1 MLIQLQDLAI
11 SPGIRDPRLNN
22 AECVIEGHGIDMEA
36 TGRWIEIRIMIWGSF
51 FFTCAA
57 YKPLCTIVRGYVC
70 LFRDRRRS
78 LQYLTILLA
87 ILGLCKW
94 MILVIFVIYCT
105 VRDGPLYVDISLIFF
120 IPVLYFT
127 KIGRDIWY
135 ICRIS
140 DQRYNRII
148 WCDQLVGP
156 FVIYTSFCF
165 CWMLIGII
173 LNPVWGLIVA
183 LIVCLA
189 VTSFNY
195 VVERCINVR
204 RKGLEVRFHTTFR
217 RLYVLAY
224 LALTFLMIVVIF
236 AGQSFN
242 GRETAGD
249 LINTV
254 LFTALSG
261 VFSWLSW
268 KRLWRPTAEENDQV
282 GEPQPHSRGISTHDS
297 TREIMEELQLYYL
310 HYSDVPPND
319 QNHSTGSLTRQI
331 TYV

>member
-57 YKPLCTIVRGYVC
+57 YKPLCTIVRGFVSR
-70 LFRDRRRS
+70 LRDRSSS

-94 MILVIFVIYCT
+94 MILVIFLIYCT
-105 VRDGPLYVDISLIFF
+105 VRDGPLYVDISLIL

-127 KIGRDIWY
+127 KIGRGIWY
-135 ICRIS
+135 IYRIS
-140 DQRYNRII
+140 ELRYYSLIWYDQF
-148 WCDQLVGP
+148 VGP

-173 LNPVWGLIVA
+173 LNPVWGVIVA
-183 LIVCLA
+183 LIVCFA
-189 VTSFNY
+189 VTFLNY
-195 VVERCINVR
+195 VVDRCINVR
-204 RKGLEVRFHTTFR
+204 QTGLEVRFHTTFR
-217 RLYVLAY
+217 RLFVLAS
-224 LALTFLMIVVIF
+224 LALTFLIIVVIF

-254 LFTALSG
+254 LFTALSA

-268 KRLWRPTAEENDQV
+268 KRLWQPT
-282 GEPQPHSRGISTHDS
+282 GKPQPLSRGISTHDS
-297 TREIMEELQLYYL
+297 TREIMGESQLPS

>member
-57 YKPLCTIVRGYVC
+57 YKPLCTIMMGFVSR
-70 LFRDRRRS
+70 LRDRSSS

-94 MILVIFVIYCT
+94 MILVIFLIYCT
-105 VRDGPLYVDISLIFF
+105 VRDGPLYVDISLIL

-127 KIGRDIWY
+127 KIGKE
-135 ICRIS
+135 
-140 DQRYNRII
+140 I
-148 WCDQLVGP
+148 WCIYRRSELRYKSLLWCNQFVGP
-156 FVIYTSFCF
+156 FVIYTSFCL

-173 LNPVWGLIVA
+173 LNPVWGVIVA
-183 LIVCLA
+183 LIVCFA
-189 VTSFNY
+189 VTFLNY
-195 VVERCINVR
+195 VVDRCINVR
-204 RKGLEVRFHTTFR
+204 QTGLEVRFHTTFR
-217 RLYVLAY
+217 RLFVLAS
-224 LALTFLMIVVIF
+224 LALTFLIIVVIF

-254 LFTALSG
+254 LFTALSA

-268 KRLWRPTAEENDQV
+268 KRLWQPT
-282 GEPQPHSRGISTHDS
+282 GEPQPPSRGISTHDS
-297 TREIMEELQLYYL
+297 TRVIMGESQLRS

-319 QNHSTGSLTRQI
+319 QNHSTGSINRRT
-331 TYV
+331 TSV

>member
-1 MLIQLQDLAI
+1 MHYLMNLFLVLIQLQDLAI

-57 YKPLCTIVRGYVC
+57 YKPLCTIVRGFVRR
-70 LFRDRRRS
+70 LRDRSSS

-87 ILGLCKW
+87 ILGFCKW
-94 MILVIFVIYCT
+94 MILVIFVIYYT

-120 IPVLYFT
+120 ISVLYFT

-135 ICRIS
+135 NCRIS
-140 DQRYNRII
+140 ELRYISFI
-148 WCDQLVGP
+148 WFDQLVGP

-173 LNPVWGLIVA
+173 LNPVWGVIVA
-183 LIVCLA
+183 LLVCFA
-189 VTSFNY
+189 VTFLNY
-195 VVERCINVR
+195 VVYRCINVR
-204 RKGLEVRFHTTFR
+204 QTGLEVRLHKTFR
-217 RLYVLAY
+217 RLFVLAS
-224 LALTFLMIVVIF
+224 LALTFLIIVVIF

-254 LFTALSG
+254 LFTALSA

-268 KRLWRPTAEENDQV
+268 KRLWQPTAEENDQV
-282 GEPQPHSRGISTHDS
+282 GEPQPHSRGIST
-297 TREIMEELQLYYL
+297 
-310 HYSDVPPND
+310 PP
-319 QNHSTGSLTRQI
+319 TRQI